1 MKGVVASGAL
11 LMESLMVIEETVVVV
26 SRMTIMTKS
35 GDMSMNMDMAV

>member
-1 MKGVVASGAL
+1 
-11 LMESLMVIEETVVVV
+11 MVMEETVVVV